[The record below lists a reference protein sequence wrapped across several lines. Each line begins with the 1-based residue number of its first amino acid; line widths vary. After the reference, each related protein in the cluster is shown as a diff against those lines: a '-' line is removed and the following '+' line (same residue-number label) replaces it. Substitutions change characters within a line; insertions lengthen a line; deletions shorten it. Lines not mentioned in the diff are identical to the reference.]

1 MFHDEDNFWPLGL
14 SGCFP
19 VLEDVDLLALDK
31 MISRVEV
38 FQTLK
43 QMGSFKAPRPDG
55 FQPVFYQN
63 QWKVVGD
70 DLFNLVSRIFEN
82 PSQVRAI
89 NDTLITL
96 IPKKDVMTTM
106 KDFHPISL
114 CNVSYKVITKIISHR
129 LHGMMGKLVGPCQ
142 SSFVPRR
149 QSGDN
154 IIIAQEIFH
163 SLRKKSGKIGLMAIK
178 VDLEKAYD
186 RLKWDFIRDTLQDIG
201 IPGNLVNL
209 IWHCI
214 STPTMRML
222 WNGETLESFIP
233 SRGIRQGDPLSPYL
247 FVLYI
252 ERLFQ
257 MISLAVDYKYW
268 KPICLNRVGPKLSH
282 LAFAS
287 DLLLFAEV
295 SLKQVQVFQHIM
307 EAFCR
312 SFGQKI
318 SRDKSRVFF
327 SKNVGWQVKQQL
339 SDALG
344 IQWIED
350 LGKYLGVPI
359 LHKRA
364 SKETYNFILEKV
376 TQRLSSWKSR
386 NLSFAGRVT
395 LTKSV
400 LQALPTYA
408 MQTVNL
414 PMSVCEE
421 VDKICRGFI

>member
-1 MFHDEDNFWPLGL
+1 MIHCHPTSL
-14 SGCFP
+14 S
-19 VLEDVDLLALDK
+19 
-31 MISRVEV
+31 
-38 FQTLK
+38 
-43 QMGSFKAPRPDG
+43 
-55 FQPVFYQN
+55 
-63 QWKVVGD
+63 
-70 DLFNLVSRIFEN
+70 
-82 PSQVRAI
+82 
-89 NDTLITL
+89 
-96 IPKKDVMTTM
+96 
-106 KDFHPISL
+106 
-114 CNVSYKVITKIISHR
+114 
-129 LHGMMGKLVGPCQ
+129 
-142 SSFVPRR
+142 
-149 QSGDN
+149 
-154 IIIAQEIFH
+154 
-163 SLRKKSGKIGLMAIK
+163 
-178 VDLEKAYD
+178 
-186 RLKWDFIRDTLQDIG
+186 
-201 IPGNLVNL
+201 
-209 IWHCI
+209 
-214 STPTMRML
+214 
-222 WNGETLESFIP
+222 
-233 SRGIRQGDPLSPYL
+233 
-247 FVLYI
+247 YI